1 MAQLLRLH
9 APNAG
14 GIGSIPGKGRSHMLN
29 GAAKKKKKKK
39 KTTPKIFMYP
49 FSIRLT
55 SASVGYNIILK
66 VLRYTWKISGID

>member
-1 MAQLLRLH
+1 MVQLLRLH

-14 GIGSIPGKGRSHMLN
+14 GIGLIPGKGRSHMLN
-29 GAAKKKKKKK
+29 CAAKTKQKQNS
-39 KTTPKIFMYP
+39 KI

-66 VLRYTWKISGID
+66 VLRDIPGRY

>member
-1 MAQLLRLH
+1 MVQLLRFH

-29 GAAKKKKKKK
+29 GTDKKNK
-39 KTTPKIFMYP
+39 TPKIFMYP

-66 VLRYTWKISGID
+66 VLRYTWKISGTD